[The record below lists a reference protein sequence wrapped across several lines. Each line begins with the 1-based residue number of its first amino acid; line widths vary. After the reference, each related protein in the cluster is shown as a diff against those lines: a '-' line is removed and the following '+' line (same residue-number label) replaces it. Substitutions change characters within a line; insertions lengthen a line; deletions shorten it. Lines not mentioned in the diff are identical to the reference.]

1 MFAEYQG
8 SFASHLNV
16 QKHTIYELGAE
27 CFAESLASFTS
38 KLDIQNETKNK

>member
-1 MFAEYQG
+1 MFAEDQA
-8 SFASHLNV
+8 SFASQLNV

-38 KLDIQNETKNK
+38 KLDIQKETK